1 MFWPALSL
9 MDFARSIPAS
19 VAVPRDQVIKVLKI
33 SFPYFALLAAL
44 ILGNESAKD
53 LANPGMVKT
62 AELK

>member
-1 MFWPALSL
+1 

-33 SFPYFALLAAL
+33 SFPYFVLLAAL
-44 ILGNESAKD
+44 ILGNEGAKD